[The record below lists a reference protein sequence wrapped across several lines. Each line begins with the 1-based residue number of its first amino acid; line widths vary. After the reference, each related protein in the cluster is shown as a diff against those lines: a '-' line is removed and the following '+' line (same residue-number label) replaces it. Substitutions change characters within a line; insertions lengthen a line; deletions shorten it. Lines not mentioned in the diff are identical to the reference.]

1 MEQLVNENDA
11 PTEKEKIRALRVFI
25 CNINVQKFVREVFR
39 PDLIGQENP
48 AYAEVI
54 QLICWFVDKY
64 DRLPLHEEICGII
77 ERRRERYG
85 DYVASD
91 VFDEIYE
98 LVAFVKTPNQRS
110 ERYAADRLLQDMAI
124 SIIKRWS
131 MHLATVNLTSSLFS
145 ELQGGSKNIDRVNTL
160 VKSFETAKTRLEGL
174 DSPLIDELFF
184 DGLGVPP
191 DVTYVPTG
199 VSVIDKHVGGGLL
212 GGEMLL
218 FMGPF
223 GSCKTTFA
231 VMAACNMAKACQRIF
246 TAQQGPF
253 LTHPDGTA
261 VQKCPVVF
269 YVSTEATR
277 NEFQQRCLTFLA
289 EVPRERILESR
300 GDLNFFSDSD
310 VPTQQYE
317 HEIEAQ
323 KRDALRQHN
332 LNPDIFGCS
341 MRYVSERQRIN
352 TAIEL
357 LRKHLLFVEFMDSNS
372 KFKQYGKNGVADI
385 QTIMDNHMRM
395 NAELYPYAFV
405 LDHVSALANRICEK
419 KDSFD
424 NMHLVINTVGRS
436 LSEKIAKTY
445 NIPALVM
452 HQLTGKANKMA
463 RNIATQI
470 DHTDGS
476 QSASI
481 GEFADVAVTTTRPSG
496 QEQIVK
502 FAFTKVRRGAPVMQN
517 PLVKVDGKFSRLI
530 DYSDKLVLDG
540 DMVISKSDTR
550 TVPPPTEVRRSS
562 PAVATQG
569 AAG

>member
-85 DYVASD
+85 DYVAPD
-91 VFDEIYE
+91 VFDEVYE

-160 VKSFETAKTRLEGL
+160 VKSFETTKTRLEGL

-357 LRKHLLFVEFMDSNS
+357 LRKHLLFVEFMDSNP

-452 HQLTGKANKMA
+452 HQLSGKANKMA

>member
-85 DYVASD
+85 DYVAPD
-91 VFDEIYE
+91 VFDEVYE

-253 LTHPDGTA
+253 LTHPDGTE

-310 VPTQQYE
+310 VPTQPYE

-452 HQLTGKANKMA
+452 HQLSGKANKMA

-540 DMVISKSDTR
+540 DMVIAKSDTR

>member
-310 VPTQQYE
+310 VPTQPYE

-452 HQLTGKANKMA
+452 HQLSGKANKMA

-540 DMVISKSDTR
+540 DMVIAKSDTR

>member
-300 GDLNFFSDSD
+300 GNLNFFSDSD
-310 VPTQQYE
+310 VPTQPYE

-452 HQLTGKANKMA
+452 HQLSGKANKMA

-540 DMVISKSDTR
+540 DMVIAKSDTR

>member
-85 DYVASD
+85 DYVAPD

-310 VPTQQYE
+310 VPTQPYE

-452 HQLTGKANKMA
+452 HQLSGKANKMA

-540 DMVISKSDTR
+540 DMVIAKSDTR

>member
-85 DYVASD
+85 DYVAPD
-91 VFDEIYE
+91 VFDEVYE

-357 LRKHLLFVEFMDSNS
+357 LRKHLLFVEFMDSNP

-452 HQLTGKANKMA
+452 HQLSGKANKMA

-540 DMVISKSDTR
+540 DMVIAKSDTR

>member
-1 MEQLVNENDA
+1 
-11 PTEKEKIRALRVFI
+11 
-25 CNINVQKFVREVFR
+25 
-39 PDLIGQENP
+39 
-48 AYAEVI
+48 
-54 QLICWFVDKY
+54 
-64 DRLPLHEEICGII
+64 
-77 ERRRERYG
+77 
-85 DYVASD
+85 
-91 VFDEIYE
+91 
-98 LVAFVKTPNQRS
+98 
-110 ERYAADRLLQDMAI
+110 
-124 SIIKRWS
+124 
-131 MHLATVNLTSSLFS
+131 
-145 ELQGGSKNIDRVNTL
+145 
-160 VKSFETAKTRLEGL
+160 
-174 DSPLIDELFF
+174 
-184 DGLGVPP
+184 
-191 DVTYVPTG
+191 
-199 VSVIDKHVGGGLL
+199 LL

-357 LRKHLLFVEFMDSNS
+357 LRKHLLFVEFMDSNP

-452 HQLTGKANKMA
+452 HQLSGKANKMA

>member
-39 PDLIGQENP
+39 PDVIGQENP

-310 VPTQQYE
+310 VPTQPYE

-452 HQLTGKANKMA
+452 HQLSGKANKMA

-540 DMVISKSDTR
+540 DMVIAKSDTR

>member
-85 DYVASD
+85 DYVAPD
-91 VFDEIYE
+91 VFDEVYE

-310 VPTQQYE
+310 VPTQPYE

-540 DMVISKSDTR
+540 DMVIAKSDTR

>member
-357 LRKHLLFVEFMDSNS
+357 LRKHLLFVEFMDSNP

-452 HQLTGKANKMA
+452 HQLSGKANKMA

>member
-85 DYVASD
+85 DYVAPD
-91 VFDEIYE
+91 VFDEVYE

-452 HQLTGKANKMA
+452 HQLSGKANKMA

-540 DMVISKSDTR
+540 DMVIAKSDTR

>member
-85 DYVASD
+85 DYVAPD
-91 VFDEIYE
+91 VFDEVYE

-261 VQKCPVVF
+261 VQKCPVIF

-357 LRKHLLFVEFMDSNS
+357 LRKHLLFVEFMDSNP

-452 HQLTGKANKMA
+452 HQLSGKANKMA

>member
-261 VQKCPVVF
+261 VQKCPVIF

-452 HQLTGKANKMA
+452 HQLSGKANKMA

-540 DMVISKSDTR
+540 DMVIAKSDTR